1 MIIRSFNNA
10 YEIVDWSQ
18 EVSYIPN
25 TWGTIN
31 DLGIFQT
38 EAVAE
43 HTVTFQEVSKDF
55 GLIVDRVRGDRSNVN
70 KDYSRKIHSVPVP
83 HFPLEDAIF
92 PKDIQGKSAYSNLSE
107 ADNLAEVRA
116 RKMERIR
123 NSHAVTLEYA
133 RAVALTT
140 GSIYAPNGTV
150 SLNWFTEF
158 GVTQTVVDFVFG
170 TSTTDIIAKIE
181 TGIAAIQDNAGM
193 VSMTGI
199 VALCS
204 PVFFGKLISH
214 PTIKTAYQY
223 YASTQEPLRQRLAQG
238 GSATAYHRRFEFG
251 GVTFIELRDQYA
263 GNALIPSGDAVMV
276 PTGTPYFKTYFS
288 PAERFGLVNTLGQ
301 EVYMFEYPSPDQ
313 TAIKIETESNFTNA
327 ILKPALVVRLTSST

>member
-1 MIIRSFNNA
+1 MIIRAFNDA
-10 YEIVDWSQ
+10 FSVVDWTK
-18 EVSYIPN
+18 EVTFIPN

-38 EAVAE
+38 EQVAE
-43 HTVTFQEVSKDF
+43 HTVTFQEINKDF
-55 GLIVDRVRGDRSNVN
+55 GLILDRVRGDRSNVN
-70 KDYSRKIHSVPVP
+70 KDYGRKIHSFPVP
-83 HFPLEDAIF
+83 HFPLDDAIF
-92 PKDIQGKSAYSNLSE
+92 PKDIQGKSAYSDLSQE
-107 ADNLAEVRA
+107 DTLAEVRA

-123 NSHAVTLEYA
+123 NSHAITLEYA

-140 GSIYAPNGTV
+140 GNVYAPNGTV
-150 SLNWFTEF
+150 ALNWFTEF

-193 VSMTGI
+193 VQMTGI

-214 PTIKTAYQY
+214 PTMKTAYQY
-223 YASTQEPLRQRLAQG
+223 YASTQEPLRQRLAPG

-251 GVTFIELRDQYA
+251 GVTFIEMRDQYA
-263 GNALIPSGDAVMV
+263 GNQLIPSGDAVMV
-276 PTGTPYFKTYFS
+276 PTGTEFFKTYFS
-288 PAERFGLVNTLGQ
+288 PAERFGLVNTLGE
-301 EVYMFEYPSPDQ
+301 EVYMFETPSTNG
-313 TAIKIETESNFTNA
+313 TAIAIETESNHA
-327 ILKPALVVRLTSST
+327 SALLKPALVVRLTSST